1 MAAGER
7 NETREV
13 IADLVLAAAC
23 HEAAHAVAG
32 ILRGVPFVCA
42 EIGPGGTAGWGF
54 AMIAPSITPGPPF
67 DFPAARNPG
76 ERMACGSAP

>member
-13 IADLVLAAAC
+13 IADPVLAAAC

-32 ILRGVPFVCA
+32 ILLGVPFVCA
-42 EIGPGGTAGWGF
+42 EIGPGGAAGGGF
-54 AMIAPSITPGPPF
+54 ASDRPSNYPRPPL
-67 DFPAARNPG
+67 
-76 ERMACGSAP
+76 